1 MSVNEERKRRF
12 AERAGEMKYGSIIK
26 HFRKRKGGLKRQR
39 KITLP
44 VARERERERER
55 ERKKEMKYGSIL
67 RQLRTRKGVCRERER

>member
-44 VARERERERER
+44 VAREREREREK
-55 ERKKEMKYGSIL
+55 ERNEVWEHTKTVKNQKRRLQRKRKMK
-67 RQLRTRKGVCRERER
+67 

>member
-12 AERAGEMKYGSIIK
+12 AERAREMKYGSIIK

-44 VARERERERER
+44 VARERER
-55 ERKKEMKYGSIL
+55 KKERNEVWEHTKTVKNQKRRLQRKRKMK
-67 RQLRTRKGVCRERER
+67 

>member
-1 MSVNEERKRRF
+1 MSVNEKRKRRF
-12 AERAGEMKYGSIIK
+12 AERAREMKYGSIIK

-55 ERKKEMKYGSIL
+55 KKEMKYGSIL

>member
-12 AERAGEMKYGSIIK
+12 AERAREMKYGSIIK
-26 HFRKRKGGLKRQR
+26 HLRKRKGGLKRQR

-55 ERKKEMKYGSIL
+55 KK
-67 RQLRTRKGVCRERER
+67 